1 MLTQGGNL
9 NSIETMKQQIL
20 TREVASKCSEFPGFP
35 PEVRFAFSG
44 YLVST
49 MFDEFA
55 ENGTDFKNIWNIYVC
70 SYILLCLLT

>member
-20 TREVASKCSEFPGFP
+20 THEVASMCSEFQSFLS
-35 PEVRFAFSG
+35 EVRFAFSG
-44 YLVST
+44 YLVSIL
-49 MFDEFA
+49 FDEFA